1 MPSPPDREFPFI
13 KGSGH
18 RDSIY
23 CLATNRHAHKCQKRP
38 RNRPMKAQKRPTD
51 TGTNSAG
58 SLVVSG
64 STERVSSHAIGLLRL
79 WDPRSAQ
86 KVAWTLFRLDSLAC
100 AHMLTPADVR
110 HGGGAEG

>member
-1 MPSPPDREFPFI
+1 MRRRHRPSPLCPHLRRGNYLSSKAADIGIQSTAWRPT
-13 KGSGH
+13 GM
-18 RDSIY
+18 
-23 CLATNRHAHKCQKRP
+23 HKCQKRP
-38 RNRPMKAQKRPTD
+38 RNRPIKAQKRPAD

-86 KVAWTLFRLDSLAC
+86 KVTLTLLPMRIS
-100 AHMLTPADVR
+100 
-110 HGGGAEG
+110 